1 MGDDIMRQVKYPE
14 LPILLIDDDNDF
26 LNRIKLTL
34 GTNGINHIITCND
47 LKKIEGV
54 LQSNI
59 YSIIALDMEING
71 SSGKELLAK
80 IINGYPES
88 PVIVISAI
96 NEIDTAVEILRMGVF
111 DYIVKPPHD
120 TRLVTSFRHIL
131 EFRDVMGE
139 NIKLKKY
146 LLSDKLD
153 HPEAFNGIVTQ
164 NNVMRS
170 IFRYIE
176 AIANTPLPIL
186 VTGETGTG
194 KELIVK
200 SIHALSNKKGEFV
213 AANIAGF
220 DDNLFSDTLFGHK
233 KGAYTGAD
241 TDRKGLI
248 EKAKE
253 GTLFL
258 DEIGDLSIESQV
270 KLLRLIQEKQYY
282 PLGSDIAQ
290 KTNTRIIVAT
300 NKDLESMVN
309 EDKFRKDL
317 YYRLKAHHIHLPPL
331 RERKEDIPLL
341 VQHFLIHAVQILRKK
356 IPTVPR
362 ELYTLLKTYHFPGNI
377 RELEGMIFDA
387 ISQYKSGILKLK
399 TFYQKINSASLSKTE
414 LLDPSEQFQ
423 FNFNE
428 FLPTLKEAEFIL
440 IAEALRRAEGN
451 QTIAAKM
458 LGITRRALNNRLQR
472 LKK

>member
-1 MGDDIMRQVKYPE
+1 MRQVQYPE
-14 LPILLIDDDNDF
+14 LPILLVDNDIDF
-26 LNRIKLTL
+26 LNRVKSTL
-34 GTNGINHIITCND
+34 QNNGMNHIITCSEI
-47 LKKIEGV
+47 KKLEET
-54 LQSNI
+54 LQSNT
-59 YSIIALDMEING
+59 YSIISFDMEIFG
-71 SSGKELLAK
+71 SQGKEPLAR

-88 PVIVISAI
+88 PIIVISAVS
-96 NEIDTAVEILRMGVF
+96 EIETAVEILRMGAF

-120 TRLVTSFRHIL
+120 TRLVTAFKHIL

-139 NIKLKKY
+139 NIKLKKS

-153 HPEAFNGIVTQ
+153 HPEAFNGIITQ
-164 NNVMRS
+164 NSVMRS

-176 AIANTPLPIL
+176 AIATTPLPIL

-194 KELIVK
+194 KELIVR
-200 SIHALSNKKGEFV
+200 SIHKLSYKKGEFV

-248 EKAKE
+248 EKAKD
-253 GTLFL
+253 GTFFL
-258 DEIGDLSIESQV
+258 DEIGDLSIESQI

-290 KTNTRIIVAT
+290 KTNARIIVAT
-300 NKDLESMVN
+300 NKDLESMVK

-317 YYRLKAHHIHLPPL
+317 YYRLRAHHIHLPPL
-331 RERKEDIPLL
+331 HERKEDIPLL
-341 VQHFLIHAVQILRKK
+341 AKHFLIHAAKVLRKK
-356 IPTVPR
+356 VPTAPR

-387 ISQYKSGILKLK
+387 VSQHKSGIIELK
-399 TFYQKINSASLSKTE
+399 TFYSKINSSSLPKNE
-414 LLDPSEQFQ
+414 LSDPSEQFE
-423 FNFNE
+423 FNFDE

-440 IAEALRRAEGN
+440 IAEALRRTEGN
-451 QTIAAKM
+451 QTMAAKM